1 MVGSCCIVSVLSCR
15 TDGIIQNIIREE
27 FHDQTV
33 LTIAHRLDTVM
44 DSDKIMVI
52 LVSVVSDD
60 VCCVQVLRAGEL
72 CEYGEPYQL
81 MSQPKSYLLRLVD
94 HTGPVAAQ
102 KLKNMAYTA
111 HKKTQCSH

>member
-1 MVGSCCIVSVLSCR
+1 M
-15 TDGIIQNIIREE
+15 
-27 FHDQTV
+27 
-33 LTIAHRLDTVM
+33 M
-44 DSDKIMVI
+44 M
-52 LVSVVSDD
+52 
-60 VCCVQVLRAGEL
+60 CCVQVLRAGEL

-111 HKKTQCSH
+111 HEHRQKIL